1 MQICSHPSG
10 GRRNSRVSPVFLRRR
25 GEKAPR
31 AGEADSRD
39 ARKFRKETIFGPRR
53 GIPFLPAQSL
63 PKILGRKNAGPGRR
77 ALRLRSPAL
86 AARPPAAQ
94 PMYAA
99 ET

>member
-10 GRRNSRVSPVFLRRR
+10 GRRNARGSPVFLRRR
-25 GEKAPR
+25 GKSAPR
-31 AGEADSRD
+31 RGSGFPGRAQISE
-39 ARKFRKETIFGPRR
+39 KTIFGPRR

>member
-10 GRRNSRVSPVFLRRR
+10 GRRNSRGSPVFLRRR
-25 GEKAPR
+25 GKKRPAQGKRIP
-31 AGEADSRD
+31 GT
-39 ARKFRKETIFGPRR
+39 RKFRKKTILGPRR